1 MNTIGQKIIF
11 DSDCV
16 IDGANGVSSRGM
28 QWRASV
34 RGYKLIR
41 QQRCVC

>member
-16 IDGANGVSSRGM
+16 IDGANGMLSRGM
-28 QWRASV
+28 QWRGLCARIQTV
-34 RGYKLIR
+34 DVYADM
-41 QQRCVC
+41 